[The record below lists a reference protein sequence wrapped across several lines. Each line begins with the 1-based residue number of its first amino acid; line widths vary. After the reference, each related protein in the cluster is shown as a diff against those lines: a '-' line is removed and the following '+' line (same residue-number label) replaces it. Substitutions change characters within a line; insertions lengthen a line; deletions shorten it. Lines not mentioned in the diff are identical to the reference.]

1 MTRNLSFTH
10 LWIAHGICCLLA
22 VLSCIPILW
31 PQVFLPDAWEARIIS
46 YSGWVLMLSFGVSAL
61 LIIISSFLLLLRLR
75 NMLTIWHLII
85 WLTLWLL
92 SALIFCIFAW
102 VANVPSADE
111 DKEDAELIQRTDKL
125 HMPEETLNGPYA
137 LCIPIDLA
145 SYSTDTLVHALNLSL
160 LDKKHNELLR
170 SYVDTSPRWAS
181 YTRDDTFYTKPGHVV
196 MTPPATEGIQGL
208 VHAAFRRLI
217 EGEPLPNG
225 YTIVKPGDPMPP
237 TPEGSEQVPDL
248 AVDLGGSHYLLL
260 VWRGS
265 PHAETAHRA
274 LNAALAAVDDMVS
287 RLADNPTETTLQR
300 ILVGKRNI
308 TGSTAVMLLS
318 QPPSQYG
325 AYQAEVYTNPN
336 EPGTLML
343 RIADMEDGATLRLFS
358 CPAQFSANPDELFRH
373 DFPGLMPELMRAF
386 SVGHVPGI
394 MPPKAPLFIV
404 RTGESHQFFGVACE
418 IVFDPSTPGKP
429 RRTLLRRCYRVQAY
443 EDPNAPDEPEAPE
456 PSTPADTSPKSTS
469 PEPPAA
475 PTPKPTTPP
484 APEQAPS
491 APTPPVLKPGLPI
504 EKDIP
509 AHLQDTFPAPTF
521 HLNPLTSSPAAQ

>member
-208 VHAAFRRLI
+208 VHAAFRR
-217 EGEPLPNG
+217 
-225 YTIVKPGDPMPP
+225 
-237 TPEGSEQVPDL
+237 
-248 AVDLGGSHYLLL
+248 
-260 VWRGS
+260 
-265 PHAETAHRA
+265 
-274 LNAALAAVDDMVS
+274 
-287 RLADNPTETTLQR
+287 
-300 ILVGKRNI
+300 
-308 TGSTAVMLLS
+308 
-318 QPPSQYG
+318 
-325 AYQAEVYTNPN
+325 
-336 EPGTLML
+336 
-343 RIADMEDGATLRLFS
+343 
-358 CPAQFSANPDELFRH
+358 
-373 DFPGLMPELMRAF
+373 
-386 SVGHVPGI
+386 
-394 MPPKAPLFIV
+394 
-404 RTGESHQFFGVACE
+404 
-418 IVFDPSTPGKP
+418 
-429 RRTLLRRCYRVQAY
+429 
-443 EDPNAPDEPEAPE
+443 
-456 PSTPADTSPKSTS
+456 
-469 PEPPAA
+469 
-475 PTPKPTTPP
+475 
-484 APEQAPS
+484 
-491 APTPPVLKPGLPI
+491 
-504 EKDIP
+504 
-509 AHLQDTFPAPTF
+509 
-521 HLNPLTSSPAAQ
+521 